1 MSVAEYKVYKGVPLP
16 PAKRGGVRPRKYK
29 FADLE
34 MDDMFFVPNPPK
46 TFRSQVTAAG
56 RRLGRKFAVRDVVV
70 EGVTGV
76 GCWRLPPAPAKADT
90 SVPYTA
96 EDDVDTE

>member
-1 MSVAEYKVYKGVPLP
+1 MSVAEYKVYSGVPLP

-34 MDDMFFVPNPPK
+34 IGQMFFVPNPPK
-46 TFRSQVTAAG
+46 TFKSQVTAAG
-56 RRLGRKFAVRDVVV
+56 RRLGRKFVPREVVV

-76 GCWRLPPAPAKADT
+76 GCWRVQPEAPKDAAPVPAD
-90 SVPYTA
+90 V
-96 EDDVDTE
+96 EDGDDE

>member
-1 MSVAEYKVYKGVPLP
+1 MSVEEYKVYSGVPLP
-16 PAKRGGVRPRKYK
+16 AAKRGGVRPSKYK

-34 MDDMFFVPNPPK
+34 IGDMFFVPNPPK

-90 SVPYTA
+90 SVPA
-96 EDDVDTE
+96 DVEDGDDE

>member
-1 MSVAEYKVYKGVPLP
+1 MSADEYKVYSGVPLP
-16 PAKRGGVRPRKYK
+16 AAKRGGVRPSKYK

-34 MDDMFFVPNPPK
+34 IDQMFFVPNPPK

-56 RRLGRKFAVRDVVV
+56 RRLGRKLVPREVVV

-76 GCWRLPPAPAKADT
+76 GCWRVQPGPAKDT
-90 SVPYTA
+90 ASVPA
-96 EDDVDTE
+96 DVEDGDDE

>member
-1 MSVAEYKVYKGVPLP
+1 MSADEYKVYKGVPLP

-34 MDDMFFVPNPPK
+34 IGDMFFVPNPPK

-90 SVPYTA
+90 SVPA
-96 EDDVDTE
+96 DVEDGDDE